1 MNNDKVVDLRQH
13 TIASMQ
19 QEIMF
24 LKGQNEALFKML
36 SYLTE
41 QMGGE
46 VFVPRDFGRLVIG
59 STFDFVPTEEG
70 FRLKVTR
77 TEEPPTAE
85 ELAKNDSQQ
94 AE

>member
-1 MNNDKVVDLRQH
+1 MNKNKVVDLRQH

-24 LKGQNEALFKML
+24 LKGQNEALVKMI

-46 VFVPRDFGRLVIG
+46 VTVPRDFGRLVIG
-59 STFDFVPTEEG
+59 STFDFTPTEEG
-70 FRLKVTR
+70 YHLKVTR

-85 ELAKNDSQQ
+85 ELEKNDSQLT
-94 AE
+94 E